1 MKKSFLWFL
10 FLFFAL
16 TTSVP
21 VLVGLCFFE
30 DLSGGKEWKSSVS
43 PMVSYLD
50 ATDGVVKTAE
60 IEEYLVGVLAAE
72 MPAEYG
78 IEALKAQAV
87 AARSYIARRM
97 NEKNA
102 QHPDAAVCTD
112 STHCKAYICEKDA
125 KARWTSDKGDEYWE
139 KLKSAVNATCGEVMI
154 CEEEV
159 AEAFFFAGSGG
170 RTENSEEV
178 WGEARPY
185 LKSVESPWEE
195 DLPQLLSVKEV
206 SNKDVRSILK
216 NAGENP
222 KNDKGK
228 ITITGLERTQGGSVK
243 TVEIDGITLKG
254 SEVRELF
261 GLKSANF
268 SVEVRQDE
276 VVFNVKGSGHG
287 VGMSQIGANYMSKS
301 GEKYTEILSHYYTNI
316 QITKLWDKKSLF

>member
-1 MKKSFLWFL
+1 MKKGFLCLVLLL
-10 FLFFAL
+10 FVF
-16 TTSVP
+16 TTAVP

-30 DLSGGKEWKSSVS
+30 DLSKTKEWSANAS
-43 PMVSYLD
+43 PMISYLD
-50 ATDGVVKTAE
+50 ITDGLVKTAE

-78 IEALKAQAV
+78 LEALKAQAV

-97 NEKNA
+97 DEKNA
-102 QHPDAAVCTD
+102 GHPDAAVCTD
-112 STHCKAYICEKDA
+112 STHCKAYISEKDA
-125 KARWTSDKGDEYWE
+125 KTRWTSDKRDEYWK
-139 KLKSAVNATCGEVMI
+139 KLKGAVDATCGEVMF

-195 DLPQLLSVKEV
+195 DLPQLLSFKEV
-206 SNKDVRSILK
+206 SNKEVRSILEK
-216 NAGENP
+216 AGKPP
-222 KNDKGK
+222 KAEKGK
-228 ITITGLERTQGGSVK
+228 VTITGLERTQGGSVK
-243 TVEIDGITLKG
+243 TVEIDGVPLKG

-261 GLKSANF
+261 ELKSANF
-268 SVEVRQDE
+268 SVEARQDAL
-276 VVFNVKGSGHG
+276 VFNVKGSGHG
-287 VGMSQIGANYMSKS
+287 VGMSQIGANYMAKS
-301 GEKYTEILSHYYTNI
+301 GKKYTEILSHYYTNI